1 MYLYTETKYPLL
13 RPCDTLTV
21 LSHDIWMTF
30 AEFRL
35 GLLTYSLLTIAL
47 NEEITLFIYAKKLVS
62 YLDMTLDKIDTV
74 CGSESIEEE

>member
-1 MYLYTETKYPLL
+1 
-13 RPCDTLTV
+13 
-21 LSHDIWMTF
+21 MTF

-35 GLLTYSLLTIAL
+35 GLLTYSSLTIAL

-74 CGSESIEEE
+74 CGSENIEEE